1 MNNNNQYIIKTVFKN
16 DDKDSIREKLNSIMS
31 KIIHISLN

>member
-1 MNNNNQYIIKTVFKN
+1 MNDNNQYIIKTVFKN
-16 DDKDSIREKLNSIMS
+16 DDKDNIREKLNSIMS